1 MWQQLGK
8 SILRFRIPLL
18 IILTGITV
26 FMGYRAMHVQLSYD
40 FSRAIPIDNPK
51 YKAYQDFRKNFGD
64 DGNLFV
70 LGIQTEKFFTASLFN
85 DYANLEKD
93 LKKIKHGGVTGGA
106 QGEHPCIIHILKAK
120 IISPKEG
127 SILPRSGFTLRAEA
141 PVAWL
146 NEHYRC
152 LCYRWR
158 LVPVGEPIDRPSFD
172 SNKMAFAF
180 FEEGQPRT
188 VSYRFDPKL
197 LKDAI
202 GGYQLILI
210 VTADRVSDA
219 DEESDTKSHEDR
231 KMVILEMA

>member
-93 LKKIKHGGVTGGA
+93 LKKINNVDDIISIPTAINLVRDSTNGA
-106 QGEHPCIIHILKAK
+106 LKAD
-120 IISPKEG
+120 
-127 SILPRSGFTLRAEA
+127 SI
-141 PVAWL
+141 
-146 NEHYRC
+146 
-152 LCYRWR
+152 
-158 LVPVGEPIDRPSFD
+158 
-172 SNKMAFAF
+172 F
-180 FEEGQPRT
+180 F
-188 VSYRFDPKL
+188 FF
-197 LKDAI
+197 
-202 GGYQLILI
+202 
-210 VTADRVSDA
+210 
-219 DEESDTKSHEDR
+219 
-231 KMVILEMA
+231 

>member
-1 MWQQLGK
+1 MFNGKVEMPPELENTALYYRWYSSSFSGLSSDGKKVLFYSMHKEALTNIETPYRHTLGFG
-8 SILRFRIPLL
+8 SH
-18 IILTGITV
+18 IITL
-26 FMGYRAMHVQLSYD
+26 A
-40 FSRAIPIDNPK
+40 
-51 YKAYQDFRKNFGD
+51 
-64 DGNLFV
+64 
-70 LGIQTEKFFTASLFN
+70 AS
-85 DYANLEKD
+85 DQPGESKKD